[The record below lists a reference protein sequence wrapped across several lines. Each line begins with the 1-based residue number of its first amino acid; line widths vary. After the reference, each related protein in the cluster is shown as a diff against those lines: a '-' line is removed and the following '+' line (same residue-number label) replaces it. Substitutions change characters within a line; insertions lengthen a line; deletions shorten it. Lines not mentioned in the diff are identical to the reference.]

1 MTLDTTKLSNG
12 SHTLSAMASNAA
24 SQTASSAMVAVQ
36 VSNPVLAITTNS
48 LPAGQV
54 QTVYSAALAATAG
67 TTPYTWSLFSGQ
79 LPPGLQ
85 LDSATAVIAGTPTAA
100 GSFPFTIQVLDSA
113 GAKAQAGFSITIAT
127 VAPTVS
133 ITSPLAGAT
142 ILGTVS
148 VTTNVSANTT
158 SVQFQVD
165 SVNSGTAVTAAPFSL
180 SLDTTKLTNGSHTL
194 TAIASNAMAQTTASA
209 GVAVTVNNPPV
220 STAPFGHVLIVALE
234 NTNYADVAGSPSMP
248 YLNGLANK
256 YGLATQYYSDIQSS
270 IGAYFMWTTGQ
281 ILTSDGSLYPQTFPV
296 SVDNVVRE
304 VLASGKT
311 WKQYAESIPSVGYVG
326 NDAIGPDGG
335 AYVARHVPLNYM
347 TDVQNSPAQLLNVV
361 PFTQFAADLAS
372 GALPDYSFITPNMC
386 DDAHD
391 CSLAI
396 SDAWL
401 QKNIDPLVQS
411 AQFQKDGL
419 LVIAFDESAN
429 DATHGGGHVV
439 AVVVS
444 PFSKP
449 AYQSTTFYQGASI
462 LRLMLEGL
470 GIKKLPGAAATAPA
484 MWEFFTFTP
493 PS

>member
-1 MTLDTTKLSNG
+1 MTMDTTKLTNG
-12 SHTLSAMASNAA
+12 SHTLGAVASNAA
-24 SQTASSAMVAVQ
+24 SQTATSAMVAIQ
-36 VSNPVLAITTNS
+36 VNNPVLAITTTILS
-48 LPAGQV
+48 AGQV
-54 QTVYSAALAATAG
+54 QSPYTATLAATAG
-67 TTPYTWSLFSGQ
+67 TPPYTWSVFSGQ
-79 LPPGLQ
+79 LPPNVFLA
-85 LDSATAVIAGTPTAA
+85 SATGVISGTPTAA
-100 GSFPFTIQVLDSA
+100 GSFPFTIQVSDSA
-113 GAKAQAGFSITIAT
+113 GGKAQAGFSIMIAT
-127 VAPTVS
+127 VVPTVS
-133 ITSPLAGAT
+133 ITSPLPGAT
-142 ILGTVS
+142 VLGTVAI
-148 VTTNVSANTT
+148 TTTVSANTT
-158 SVQFQVD
+158 SVQLQVD
-165 SVNSGTAVTAAPFSL
+165 GVNSGTAVTAAPFSL

-194 TAIASNAMAQTTASA
+194 TAVASNAAAQTAASA
-209 GVAVTVNNPPV
+209 GVDVTVNNPPV
-220 STAPFGHVLIVALE
+220 SAAPFGHVLIVALE
-234 NTNYADVAGSPSMP
+234 NTNYADVVGSPSMP

-270 IGAYFMWTTGQ
+270 IGAYFVWTTGQ
-281 ILTSDGSLYPQTFPV
+281 ILTTDGSLYPQTFPV

-311 WKQYAESIPSVGYVG
+311 WKQYAESIPTVGYVG
-326 NDAIGPDGG
+326 NDTIGPDGG
-335 AYVARHVPLNYM
+335 SYVARHVPLNYM

-361 PFTQFAADLAS
+361 PFTQFAADLAG

-411 AQFQKDGL
+411 PQFQKDGL
-419 LVIAFDESAN
+419 LVVAFDESAN
-429 DATHGGGHVV
+429 DSTHGGGHVV
-439 AVVVS
+439 TVVVS

-470 GIKKLPGAAATAPA
+470 GIKTLPGAAATAPA